1 VQKTKI
7 SLTTDGK
14 GKVVDIT
21 KKLHERDLGS
31 LNFTA
36 GQTSTLELPRN
47 YSLDKL
53 KFRLTATLYRAAG
66 ATAGAPMDLGSIA
79 QLISRIEVRKN
90 GREVLKA
97 IDFETLCRLCE
108 LRSGTPMSNRRIISG
123 TGAAVTTEWDGFVA
137 VTTGANAIEF
147 ELSAVLDFGMWN
159 AIRRNDSL
167 LDTTWRG
174 GITTLDLVITWG
186 QYDDIMTSA
195 YNPAAAPG
203 VAADV
208 APVLQ
213 ISTDEYIDPDA
224 KPGEYIENREY
235 GVRIVVTATNPKL
248 QHRFNIG
255 NRFRSFIIKTH
266 SDDCQR
272 NDILNNVKIISGS
285 DVYKNRNSTQLR
297 QENKSELHLETMP
310 TGYYLLEFC
319 KDGHLSRS
327 VNTVGLS
334 DLTCEMDVTLQGTTC
349 IVEIF
354 PVELVRVPV
363 TAIR

>member
-1 VQKTKI
+1 MQAV
-7 SLTTDGK
+7 
-14 GKVVDIT
+14 

-53 KFRLTATLYRAAG
+53 KFRLTATLFRAAG
-66 ATAGAPMDLGSIA
+66 ASAGAPMDLESIA
-79 QLISRIEVRKN
+79 QLVDKIEIRKN

-97 IDFETLCRLCE
+97 IDFETLCRACE
-108 LRSGTPMSNRRIISG
+108 MRCGTPMTNLRHVFGSG
-123 TGAAVTTEWDGFVA
+123 AVVTTEWDGFAA

-147 ELSAVLDFGMWN
+147 ELLAWLDFGMPN
-159 AIRRNDSL
+159 SIRRNDSL

-174 GITTLDLVITWG
+174 GITTLDLVVTWG
-186 QYDDIMTSA
+186 QYDDVMTSA
-195 YNPAAAPG
+195 YDPAAGG
-203 VAADV
+203 VDADV

-213 ISTDEYIDPDA
+213 VSTDEYIDPDA
-224 KPGEYIENREY
+224 QPGEYIEFREY
-235 GVRIVVTATNPKL
+235 GIRKVVTADNPKF

-255 NRFRSFIIKTH
+255 NRFRSFILKTH

-272 NDILNNVKIISGS
+272 NDILNNVKIMSGS
-285 DVYKNRNSTQLR
+285 DVYKNRDAVQLR
-297 QENKSELHLETMP
+297 QENKGELALETMP

-319 KDGHLSRS
+319 KDGHLSRA

-334 DLTCEMDVTLQGTTC
+334 DLTCEMDVSLQGTTC
-349 IVEIF
+349 VIEIF
-354 PVELVRVPV
+354 PAELVRVPV
-363 TAIR
+363 SAIR

>member
-1 VQKTKI
+1 MQAV
-7 SLTTDGK
+7 
-14 GKVVDIT
+14 

-53 KFRLTATLYRAAG
+53 KFRLTATLFRAAG
-66 ATAGAPMDLGSIA
+66 ATAGAPMDLESIA
-79 QLISRIEVRKN
+79 QLVDKIEIRKN

-108 LRSGTPMSNRRIISG
+108 MRSGTPMTNRRIISG
-123 TGAAVTTEWDGFVA
+123 SGAAVTTEWDGFVA

-147 ELSAVLDFGMWN
+147 ELVAWLDFGMWN
-159 AIRRNDSL
+159 SIRRNDSL

-174 GITTLDLVITWG
+174 GITTLDLVVTWG
-186 QYDDIMTSA
+186 QMDDIMTSA
-195 YNPAAAPG
+195 YDPVAAPG
-203 VAADV
+203 VEADV

-213 ISTDEYIDPDA
+213 VSTDEYIDPDA
-224 KPGEYIENREY
+224 QPGEYIENREY
-235 GVRIVVTATNPKL
+235 GIRKTVTATDPTF

-255 NRFRSFIIKTH
+255 NRFRSFVIKTH

-272 NDILNNVKIISGS
+272 NDILNNVKIMSGS
-285 DVYKNRNSTQLR
+285 DVYKNRNALQLR
-297 QENKSELHLETMP
+297 QENKGELHLETMP
-310 TGYYLLEFC
+310 NGYYLLEFC
-319 KDGHLSRS
+319 KDGHLARA
-327 VNTVGLS
+327 VNTLGLS
-334 DLTCEMDVTLQGTTC
+334 DLTCEMDVSLVGTTC
-349 IVEIF
+349 IIEIF
-354 PVELVRVPV
+354 PVELVHVPV